1 MPQGVRFASY
11 PRMDEVTTVSA
22 VAHTIQLAV
31 APVFM
36 LAGIGSILNVLTARL
51 GRVIDRARA
60 LEAKLAES
68 GDGDR
73 LAMTATLH
81 TLDRRMAIAHWAIGC
96 CTASALFVCLVVAI
110 LFLGDMTDRNW
121 ARVVAG
127 LFIGAT
133 AFIVI
138 GLGLFLIEINIATRS
153 VRVSREWLPK
163 R

>member
-1 MPQGVRFASY
+1 
-11 PRMDEVTTVSA
+11 MDEVTTVSA

-68 GDGDR
+68 TDGDR
-73 LAMTATLH
+73 AAMAGTLR
-81 TLDRRMAIAHWAIGC
+81 TLDRRMAVAHWAIGC
-96 CTASALFVCLVVAI
+96 CTASALFVCLVVAM
-110 LFLGDMTDRNW
+110 LFLGDMTDRDW

-133 AFIVI
+133 ALIVI